1 MTFSGD
7 ASRHLAAMVAG
18 LNAVVWER
26 DPRTWQIHYVNE
38 RIEELLGHS
47 REDWLADPD
56 LWRRSLHPDDH
67 DRVLRA
73 VTDAVEARADFAL
86 TYRIRSA
93 AGRLLWVHHLGHVAG
108 DGTDEPLALH
118 AVLIDVTAQRRREEA
133 AELLAAASSALAGP
147 GTVEERL
154 TAVAALTVG
163 RLCDRSSIWLRRDD
177 GRYEAVAAAP
187 AELAELVLGLA
198 PVTAPPDVEA
208 AHRAGRPFVVREV
221 TEEMRRAAATDEE
234 HFEALSRVPTSSVL
248 HVPLMA
254 GQELTGLL
262 SLASARRRPGPRR
275 RARWSWPPSWARG
288 SPRWS
293 PPRRSRCAS
302 TACTRSPS
310 PSPPRGRSPRR
321 RPSSPTASTG
331 CSGRPW

>member
-1 MTFSGD
+1 MPRD

-26 DPRTWQIHYVNE
+26 DPLTWQIHYVNE

-67 DRVLRA
+67 DRVLQA

-93 AGRLLWVHHLGHVAG
+93 AGRWLWVHHLGHVAG
-108 DGTDEPLALH
+108 GGTAEPLALH

-147 GTVEERL
+147 GAVEERL
-154 TAVAALTVG
+154 TSVAALTVG

-198 PVTAPPDVEA
+198 PVTAHLLATCGTPSWSRAIYLGARGPAFARENHGVSPPHRVTA
-208 AHRAGRPFVVREV
+208 APCRP
-221 TEEMRRAAATDEE
+221 A
-234 HFEALSRVPTSSVL
+234 
-248 HVPLMA
+248 
-254 GQELTGLL
+254 
-262 SLASARRRPGPRR
+262 GPRR
-275 RARWSWPPSWARG
+275 PSAARSPPGRRPTAGPSRRRTRRPRPAVSRWSDR
-288 SPRWS
+288 
-293 PPRRSRCAS
+293 
-302 TACTRSPS
+302 
-310 PSPPRGRSPRR
+310 
-321 RPSSPTASTG
+321 
-331 CSGRPW
+331 